1 TADHLFGNLGADTF
15 DFTDEHS
22 STQHQTTANHI
33 SDFSEAQNDRVEVNI
48 EGHQV
53 SFTSIQT
60 TAVTSV
66 ESAISFAT
74 TNGLFNNGHNV
85 VFVAGATDGYLL
97 VDGKK
102 NGLSGE
108 QTATDFAIILD
119 GVNSTALF
127 HSTDVIGV

>member
-1 TADHLFGNLGADTF
+1 DTL

-97 VDGKK
+97 VNGDGGAFGS
-102 NGLSGE
+102 NS
-108 QTATDFAIILD
+108 ATDFAIILD

-127 HSTDVIGV
+127 HSTDVIGI